1 MGREKGLR
9 NGERERVKEGSLH
22 GEIERVK
29 EGSLHGEKERVKGR
43 QPEKEEGLRKEGR
56 RKKTG
61 EDKAR

>member
-29 EGSLHGEKERVKGR
+29 EGSLHGEKERVKGEWMGR
-43 QPEKEEGLRKEGR
+43 EGKERKMELHCN
-56 RKKTG
+56 
-61 EDKAR
+61 